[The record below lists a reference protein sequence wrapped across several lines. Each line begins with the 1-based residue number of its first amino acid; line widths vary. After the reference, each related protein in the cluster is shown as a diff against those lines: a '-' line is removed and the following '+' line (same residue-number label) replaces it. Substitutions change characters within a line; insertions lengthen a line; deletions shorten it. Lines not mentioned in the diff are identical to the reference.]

1 VFARHLKVTNQ
12 LLFLLLL
19 VISGAC
25 DGQVMRGEAD
35 PLELYDGEDD
45 DEDFE
50 LDWDEL
56 MRTNFDNPIDEG
68 EYCSEEFCGTWSCW
82 HAL

>member
-1 VFARHLKVTNQ
+1 MI
-12 LLFLLLL
+12 LLLL

-56 MRTNFDNPIDEG
+56 MRTNFDEPIDAG
-68 EYCSEEFCGTWSCW
+68 EYCSEEFYCTWSSW